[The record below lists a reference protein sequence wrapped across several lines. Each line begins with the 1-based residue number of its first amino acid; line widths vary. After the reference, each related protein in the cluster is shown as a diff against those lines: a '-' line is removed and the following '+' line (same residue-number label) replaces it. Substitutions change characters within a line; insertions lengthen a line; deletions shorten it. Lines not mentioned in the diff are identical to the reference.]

1 MAAALAPRRLR
12 MIHAGLGA
20 GYLVVAAISPTLGLA
35 AICLALAFL
44 QHFLPTSRIKT
55 LFGRLLESRSM
66 AAFALLPVL
75 WFAPLLLELDEQFD
89 IVFFNR
95 IIAGLL
101 TTGFITIYL
110 ARAITVLRDRDAA
123 MAQRVADAK
132 REAALNQSLLE
143 AERGFAEARAL
154 ANERSRRLAVAS
166 HDMRQPIM
174 ALRATMDAKIA
185 ADGTDAKTQTNAAF
199 DYLDDLAGT
208 YIAEAQDDAPNDAP
222 LDAPPVSSAVLAD
235 TLDRMFRR
243 EAEAKSLTFTVTVPD
258 HTIAADPLKLM
269 RVLSNLVSNAVKHT
283 DAGNVTITGTAS
295 DTGFA
300 FAVTNSAAM
309 ANPDTAHIAY
319 TKGDSSTGSGLGLSI
334 VHDVIAQEPMTFD
347 IDTATPNQTTCTV
360 TVPLT

>member
-1 MAAALAPRRLR
+1 MKLSK
-12 MIHAGLGA
+12 IGGA
-20 GYLVVAAISPTLGLA
+20 VAAFFALCVLGGLA
-35 AICLALAFL
+35 ALGVFADDDLDDLDDLEPDLPAGRTSEQIAALVTNIDEVIETTAFYAAFSVLLLLLIVWALVQRKTAWALYAAMATVVLWWFAFL
-44 QHFLPTSRIKT
+44 EQNLSGIFWPPVQFT
-55 LFGRLLESRSM
+55 LQTAILARSM

-174 ALRATMDAKIA
+174 ALRATMDAKI
-185 ADGTDAKTQTNAAF
+185 
-199 DYLDDLAGT
+199 
-208 YIAEAQDDAPNDAP
+208 
-222 LDAPPVSSAVLAD
+222 
-235 TLDRMFRR
+235 
-243 EAEAKSLTFTVTVPD
+243 
-258 HTIAADPLKLM
+258 
-269 RVLSNLVSNAVKHT
+269 
-283 DAGNVTITGTAS
+283 
-295 DTGFA
+295 
-300 FAVTNSAAM
+300 
-309 ANPDTAHIAY
+309 
-319 TKGDSSTGSGLGLSI
+319 
-334 VHDVIAQEPMTFD
+334 
-347 IDTATPNQTTCTV
+347 
-360 TVPLT
+360 